1 MPSVHVTGFFVPLH
15 LRPHRQT
22 EAGKAGTTLEVSQST
37 VQQWE
42 NGKNVS
48 SLENLE
54 KIARIRGWWWRILL
68 LTCMGAQVG

>member
-22 EAGKAGTTLEVSQST
+22 EAGKSWHTLEVSQST

-42 NGKNVS
+42 KWQKCLQFGESGEDCSN
-48 SLENLE
+48 
-54 KIARIRGWWWRILL
+54 
-68 LTCMGAQVG
+68 